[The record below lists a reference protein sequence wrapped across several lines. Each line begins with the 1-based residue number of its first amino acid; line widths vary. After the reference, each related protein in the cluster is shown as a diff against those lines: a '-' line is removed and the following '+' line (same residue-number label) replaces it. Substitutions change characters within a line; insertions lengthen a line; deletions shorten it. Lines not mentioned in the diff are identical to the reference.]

1 MAEFGVKI
9 EPIRKGGK
17 LRGKVTGFKVAWW
30 RKNAQQLQEAYKE
43 IKQPKVGRIARLTGR
58 VEQMAGY
65 VPTLDAATATQ
76 QLADNRQKLEEQ
88 VNAEVADMLEGMR
101 AKERSKLAAE

>member
-1 MAEFGVKI
+1 M
-9 EPIRKGGK
+9 
-17 LRGKVTGFKVAWW
+17 T
-30 RKNAQQLQEAYKE
+30 
-43 IKQPKVGRIARLTGR
+43 
-58 VEQMAGY
+58 GY